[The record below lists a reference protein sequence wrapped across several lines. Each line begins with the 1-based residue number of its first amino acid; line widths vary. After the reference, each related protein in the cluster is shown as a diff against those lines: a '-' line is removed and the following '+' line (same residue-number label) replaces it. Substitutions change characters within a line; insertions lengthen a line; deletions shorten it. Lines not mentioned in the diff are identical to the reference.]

1 MLPKLTLKGLRHSHA
16 TMLMKNGTNP
26 KIVQERLGHSNINTT
41 MDIYSHV
48 TTTMQEEAVSN
59 LVETWE
65 ETKTILAIDAE
76 K

>member
-1 MLPKLTLKGLRHSHA
+1 
-16 TMLMKNGTNP
+16 MLMKNGTNP

-48 TTTMQEEAVSN
+48 TPTMQQEAVSN

-65 ETKTILAIDAE
+65 ESKTILSIGGG